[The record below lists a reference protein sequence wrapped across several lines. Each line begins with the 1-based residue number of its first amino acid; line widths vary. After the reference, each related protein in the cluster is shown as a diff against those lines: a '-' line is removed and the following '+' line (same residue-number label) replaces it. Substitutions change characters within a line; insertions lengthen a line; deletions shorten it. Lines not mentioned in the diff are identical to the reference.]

1 MRRFCANS
9 IRSCGLTALLVVAG
23 CTVVSDFDSFTV
35 DEGGGIMPDGG
46 VDLGEMDLG
55 DVDMGPACDV
65 APPEYQTGRCPTA
78 ASDCFDTCGD
88 SQCLSVC
95 ALMFGSAC
103 NDCIKLNSEVC
114 AFSGECLG
122 QWQSASC
129 CAAENCEG
137 DLGSECFVAA
147 CAAENGALVTCG
159 LSAIDS
165 ASCLAA
171 FRLCF

>member
-65 APPEYQTGRCPTA
+65 ALPEYQTGRCPST
-78 ASDCFDTCGD
+78 ASDCFATCRD
-88 SQCLSVC
+88 SQCLSMC
-95 ALMFGSAC
+95 ALMFGIAC

-114 AFSGECLG
+114 AISGECFE
-122 QWQSASC
+122 QWQSANC

-137 DLGSECFVAA
+137 DFGSECFVAA
-147 CAAENGALVTCG
+147 CAPENDALVTCG
-159 LSAIDS
+159 LAAIDS
-165 ASCLAA
+165 AACFATFMRCL
-171 FRLCF
+171 